1 MQRIQKTIAEFV
13 IPAIRSGDTVTKA
26 IRLMKNRGSD
36 CALVVDGGKL
46 VGIFTERDFLYRVI
60 AEQRLPSE
68 TRVGEVMTPDP
79 ETLKSGDSIAYAI
92 NRMVLRGF
100 RNIPIVDDAGHP
112 ISVLNIRHVMEHMNE
127 VFAELDTT
135 LTSDVDEWT
144 DIGGG

>member
-13 IPAIRSGDTVTKA
+13 IPAIRPGDKVTKA

-36 CALVVDGGKL
+36 CALVVEENRL

-60 AEQRLPSE
+60 AEKRLPSE
-68 TRVGEVMTPDP
+68 TLVRDVMTPEP

-100 RNIPIVDDAGHP
+100 RNIPIVDEDGRP
-112 ISVLNIRHVMEHMNE
+112 ISVLNIRHIMEHMNE

-135 LTSDVDEWT
+135 RTSQVDEWT